1 MWIPRHGRRNR
12 SRKAKCAYGIGCCRN
27 LSAQLGVH
35 LLFGVAL
42 LEFGTLLELSW
53 AWARTLALLN
63 VWPFSITTAIL
74 SPSS

>member
-12 SRKAKCAYGIGCCRN
+12 NRKAKCAYGIGCCRN
-27 LSAQLGVH
+27 LSAQLGVR

-53 AWARTLALLN
+53 AWARM
-63 VWPFSITTAIL
+63 L
-74 SPSS
+74 SWARR

>member
-1 MWIPRHGRRNR
+1 MISCDLRENVMWIPRHGRRNR

-42 LEFGTLLELSW
+42 LEFRSFLGHGP
-53 AWARTLALLN
+53 ARCLGRAATR
-63 VWPFSITTAIL
+63 IL
-74 SPSS
+74 T